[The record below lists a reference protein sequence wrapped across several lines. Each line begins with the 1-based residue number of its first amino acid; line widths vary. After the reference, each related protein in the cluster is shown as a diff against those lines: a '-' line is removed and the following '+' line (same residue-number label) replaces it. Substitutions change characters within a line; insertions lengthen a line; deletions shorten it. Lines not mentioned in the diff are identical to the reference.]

1 MKNIAF
7 ILFIVLIGCKSPTD
21 KTVVSN
27 STELEKLKTNIDSL
41 FNSQINENAPGA
53 ALLVSYNSEMLI
65 SKGYGLRDVN
75 GKHPIT
81 SNTNIRM
88 ASVSKQFT
96 ALCIL
101 SLVDKGV
108 LNLNDS
114 LNKYWN
120 YPVFKNITINHLLNH
135 TSGIADYEEY
145 FNKNWDRNK
154 IVENKNI
161 LEWLSTNPRPVF
173 EVGKNWEYSNTAYLV
188 LALLVEKLSG
198 KEFSSYAQ
206 ENVFKKAGMENTTF
220 FNLAK
225 PVEIKERAFCYDK
238 DSLGNWKKID
248 GFYMNGVLGDG
259 AVYTSINDFHK
270 YNNALQEQSI
280 VSEEMHKLIFQPSS
294 MVLPEKAKYQF
305 NFLNNAEER
314 YAMGWFVTEKIALHT
329 GSWNGTR
336 TIVVKEFTRPLTIA
350 IFLNFASSDTRTKL
364 IEETYELVDEY
375 IKTTANTVYKK

>member
-1 MKNIAF
+1 MTF
-7 ILFIVLIGCKSPTD
+7 VLFIFLISCKSPTD
-21 KTVVSN
+21 KTIISD
-27 STELEKLKTNIDSL
+27 STELEKLKTSIDSL

-65 SKGYGLRDVN
+65 GKGYGLRDVN

-81 SNTNIRM
+81 SETNIRM

-96 ALCIL
+96 ALCVL
-101 SLVDKGV
+101 NLVDKGA

-114 LNKYWN
+114 LNKYWE
-120 YPVFKNITINHLLNH
+120 YPVFKDITITQLLNH
-135 TSGIADYEEY
+135 TSGIADYEKH

-154 IVENKNI
+154 VVENRDI
-161 LEWLSTNPRPVF
+161 LEWLSTNPSPVF
-173 EVGKNWEYSNTAYLV
+173 EAGKNWEYSNTAYLV
-188 LALLVEKLSG
+188 LALLVEKVSG

-206 ENVFKKAGMENTTF
+206 ENVFQKAGMENTTF

-238 DSLGNWKKID
+238 DSLGNWQKID
-248 GFYMNGVLGDG
+248 GFFMNGVLGDG

-270 YNNALQEQSI
+270 YDNALQKQTI
-280 VSEEMHKLIFQPSS
+280 VSEDMHKLIFKPSS
-294 MVLPEKAKYQF
+294 MALTENAYQF
-305 NFLNNAEER
+305 NFLNNDEER
-314 YAMGWFVTEKIALHT
+314 YAVGWFVTKKIALHT

-336 TIVVKEFTRPLTIA
+336 TIVVKEFERPLTIA

-364 IEETYELVDEY
+364 IEETYELVDKF
-375 IKTTANTVYKK
+375 IKTTTNSV

>member
-1 MKNIAF
+1 MTF
-7 ILFIVLIGCKSPTD
+7 VLFIFLISCKSPTD
-21 KTVVSN
+21 KTIISD
-27 STELEKLKTNIDSL
+27 STELEKLKTSIDSL

-65 SKGYGLRDVN
+65 GKGYGLRDVN

-81 SNTNIRM
+81 SETNIRM

-96 ALCIL
+96 ALCVL
-101 SLVDKGV
+101 NLVDKGA

-114 LNKYWN
+114 LNKYWE
-120 YPVFKNITINHLLNH
+120 YPVFKDITITQLLNH
-135 TSGIADYEEY
+135 TSGIADYEKY

-154 IVENKNI
+154 VVENRDI
-161 LEWLSTNPRPVF
+161 LEWLSTNPSPVF
-173 EVGKNWEYSNTAYLV
+173 EAGKNWEYSNTAYLV
-188 LALLVEKLSG
+188 LALLVEKVSG

-206 ENVFKKAGMENTTF
+206 ENVFQKAGMENTTF

-238 DSLGNWKKID
+238 DSLGNWQKID
-248 GFYMNGVLGDG
+248 GFFMNGVLGDG

-270 YNNALQEQSI
+270 YDNALQKQTI
-280 VSEEMHKLIFQPSS
+280 VSEDMHKLIFKPSS
-294 MVLPEKAKYQF
+294 MALTENAYQF
-305 NFLNNAEER
+305 NFLNNDEER

-336 TIVVKEFTRPLTIA
+336 TIIVKEFERPLTIA

-364 IEETYELVDEY
+364 IEETYELVDKF
-375 IKTTANTVYKK
+375 IKTTTNSV

>member
-7 ILFIVLIGCKSPTD
+7 ILFIALIGCKAPTD

-27 STELEKLKTNIDSL
+27 SAELEKLKTNIDSL

-53 ALLVSYNSEMLI
+53 SLLVSYNSEMLI
-65 SKGYGLRDVN
+65 GKGYGLRDVN

-81 SNTNIRM
+81 SKTNIRM

-101 SLVDKGV
+101 SLVDNGI

-114 LNKYWN
+114 LNKYWD
-120 YPVFKNITINHLLNH
+120 YPVFKNITIEHLLNH

-145 FNKNWDRNK
+145 FNKNWDRNE

-161 LEWLSTNPRPVF
+161 LEWLSTNPSPVF
-173 EVGKNWEYSNTAYLV
+173 EVGKKWEYSNTAYLV
-188 LALLVEKLSG
+188 LALLVEKVSG

-206 ENVFKKAGMENTTF
+206 ENVFQKAGMENTTF

-280 VSEEMHKLIFQPSS
+280 VSKDMHELIFKPSS
-294 MVLPEKAKYQF
+294 MILPEDKKYQF
-305 NFLNNAEER
+305 SFLKGMDER
-314 YAMGWFVTEKIALHT
+314 YAMGWFLTDNLALHT

-336 TIVVKEFTRPLTIA
+336 TIVVKEFERPLTIA

-364 IEETYELVDEY
+364 VEETYQLVDKY
-375 IKTTANTVYKK
+375 LKITANNGNK

>member
-7 ILFIVLIGCKSPTD
+7 ILFIVLIGCKSLTN
-21 KTVVSN
+21 KIVVSN
-27 STELEKLKTNIDSL
+27 LAELEKLKTNIDFL
-41 FNSQINENAPGA
+41 FNSQINKNAPGA
-53 ALLVSYNSEMLI
+53 SLLVSYNSEMLI
-65 SKGYGLRDVN
+65 GKGYGLRDVN

-81 SNTNIRM
+81 SKTNIRM

-101 SLVDKGV
+101 SLVDNGI

-120 YPVFKNITINHLLNH
+120 YPVFKNITIEHLLNH

-145 FNKNWDRNK
+145 FNENWDRNE

-161 LEWLSTNPRPVF
+161 LEWLSTNPSPVF
-173 EVGKNWEYSNTAYLV
+173 EVGKKWEYSNTAYIV
-188 LALLVEKLSG
+188 LALLVEKVSG

-206 ENVFKKAGMENTTF
+206 ENVFQKAGMENTTF

-280 VSEEMHKLIFQPSS
+280 VSKNMHELIFKPSS
-294 MVLPEKAKYQF
+294 MVLPEDEKYQF
-305 NFLNNAEER
+305 GFLKGMDER
-314 YAMGWFVTEKIALHT
+314 YAMGWFLTKDIALHT

-336 TIVVKEFTRPLTIA
+336 TIVMKEFERPLTIA

-364 IEETYELVDEY
+364 IEETYKLVDEY
-375 IKTTANTVYKK
+375 IKTTANNVYN

>member
-1 MKNIAF
+1 MTF
-7 ILFIVLIGCKSPTD
+7 VLFIFLISCKSPTD
-21 KTVVSN
+21 KTIISD
-27 STELEKLKTNIDSL
+27 STELEKLKTSIDSL

-65 SKGYGLRDVN
+65 GKGYGLRDVN

-81 SNTNIRM
+81 SDTNIRM
-88 ASVSKQFT
+88 ASISKQFT

-101 SLVDKGV
+101 NLVDKGV

-114 LNKYWN
+114 LNKYWK
-120 YPVFKNITINHLLNH
+120 YPVFKDITITQLLNH

-154 IVENKNI
+154 VVENRDI
-161 LEWLSTNPRPVF
+161 LEWLSTNPSPVF
-173 EVGKNWEYSNTAYLV
+173 EAGKNWEYSNTAYLV
-188 LALLVEKLSG
+188 LALLVEKVSG

-206 ENVFKKAGMENTTF
+206 ENVFQKAGMENTTF

-238 DSLGNWKKID
+238 DSLGNWQKID
-248 GFYMNGVLGDG
+248 GFFMNGVLGDG

-270 YNNALQEQSI
+270 YDNALQKQTI
-280 VSEEMHKLIFQPSS
+280 VSEDMHKLIFKPSS
-294 MVLPEKAKYQF
+294 MALPENAYQF
-305 NFLNNAEER
+305 NFLNNDKER
-314 YAMGWFVTEKIALHT
+314 YAVGWFVTKKIALHT

-336 TIVVKEFTRPLTIA
+336 TIVVKEFERPLTIA

-364 IEETYELVDEY
+364 IEETYELVDKF
-375 IKTTANTVYKK
+375 IKTTTNSV